1 MAIGS
6 QGEAIDQVQAD
17 RSRGVARTVVR
28 RRQRARL
35 EQAMVKSVAQHG
47 YAGTT
52 VSELV
57 RTAAVSKSTFYA
69 HFSGKEDCF
78 FVTLDTIIDEVSA
91 KVGTA
96 FRAQTSLEQGLAA
109 GLSKFADFLIGE
121 SEAAS
126 LVVVDSLSL
135 GAASVPHIERAGRA
149 FEVTLRE
156 SVDKDRGRTHQGA
169 PSELAVRAIVGGIRT
184 VIYRYLREGRPE
196 DFAERLEPLLGWALS
211 YLSESKGSHPVAERP
226 LPEGALE
233 HPDPDY
239 IPWSE
244 PPDSPLSRARLDQ
257 RQRILRATAQQAA
270 RVGYPNLTIPAIST
284 AAGTSNQTFYE
295 HFEGKEQAFI
305 VAFEKVAKRA
315 MASIFAAALAE
326 NEWQPVIEAG
336 MRGFLEYL
344 AYEPLFGKLAF
355 FELPTAGP
363 VALNHADATVQ
374 AFTGFLDPAALPP
387 GVRPL
392 PQVVVEAIGGAIW
405 WTIQCEIDAGNE
417 NRLPELAPH
426 ICDVLFVPLSAG

>member
-1 MAIGS
+1 MVIGGR
-6 QGEAIDQVQAD
+6 GEATDQVSAD
-17 RSRGVARTVVR
+17 RSRGLAKTVIK

-35 EQAMVKSVAQHG
+35 EQAMVWAVARRG
-47 YAGTT
+47 YAETT

-69 HFSGKEDCF
+69 HFNDKEDCF

-91 KVGTA
+91 KVGVA
-96 FRAQTSLEQGLAA
+96 FRAQTGLEQGLAA

-135 GAASVPHIERAGRA
+135 GAAAVPHIERAGRA

-156 SVDKDRGRTHQGA
+156 SVDQDRGRTHQGA

-184 VIYRYLREGRPE
+184 VIYRILREGRPE
-196 DFAERLEPLLGWALS
+196 DFAEKLGALLSWALS

-233 HPDPDY
+233 HPDPEY

-244 PPDSPLSRARLDQ
+244 PADSPMSRAQLDQ
-257 RQRILRATAQQAA
+257 RQRILRATAREAA

-295 HFEGKEQAFI
+295 HFESKDQAFI
-305 VAFEKVAKRA
+305 FAFEKVAKRA
-315 MASIFAAALAE
+315 MASIFAAALRE
-326 NEWQPVIEAG
+326 TEWQTAIEAG
-336 MRGFLEYL
+336 MRAFLEYL
-344 AYEPLFGKLAF
+344 AYEPLFGRLAF

-363 VALNHADATVQ
+363 IALNHADATVQ

-392 PQVVVEAIGGAIW
+392 PEVVVEAIGGAIW
-405 WTIQCEIDAGNE
+405 WTIQCEIAAGNE
-417 NRLPELAPH
+417 DRLPDLAPH
-426 ICDVLFVPLSAG
+426 ICDVLFVPLSAR